1 MEGGDDP
8 QRRQYEQSGY
18 PSNRAYG
25 QAPRAGP
32 GNDLSDRYRQVQM
45 SSVRPPTSA
54 PQTSQAVQSQ
64 GIAGYGYTQGQQQFT
79 PQLQDTSMQYQA
91 DFTQEPTRV
100 HQFPQYSPHLMSYNI
115 PQQAPQQA
123 AYEPVQQFQ
132 PRQSAAVEVLSTQFG
147 VPQYYPTSESS
158 SAPTLAQQYASAP
171 FQQQMAYQQSAQTSR
186 SAVPAT
192 FAVGIAD
199 YEQPPLPDVLEQ
211 QQQQQQE
218 QPDNSGYD
226 AAYNQY
232 LEALRRAFQ
241 DIRDGRLIEAGQCL
255 LEISE
260 WLLGHAGELGLTKDE
275 QPLHGERLKLWNDF
289 NTCWLGVLQRQ
300 KEITQGMLDSGHP
313 PPPPQSILQVEFL
326 ERMGRELVRLC
337 DGMERHGLVDY
348 QMGVWEEEIISVLT
362 DCLDLLEGDDED
374 EPDEGS
380 HVLPPALGPTTR

>member
-18 PSNRAYG
+18 PTSRGYG
-25 QAPRAGP
+25 QVPRAGP
-32 GNDLSDRYRQVQM
+32 GSELSDRYRQAQM
-45 SSVRPPTSA
+45 SSIRPPTSA
-54 PQTSQAVQSQ
+54 PQTSQALQSQ
-64 GIAGYGYTQGQQQFT
+64 GIAGYGYTQGQPQFT

-91 DFTQEPTRV
+91 DFAHETPRV
-100 HQFPQYSPHLMSYNI
+100 QQYPQYSSHLMSYNI

-132 PRQSAAVEVLSTQFG
+132 PRQSAAVEVLSNQFG
-147 VPQYYPTSESS
+147 VPQYYPPSESS

-171 FQQQMAYQQSAQTSR
+171 FQQQMAYQHSAQANR
-186 SAVPAT
+186 SAVPASY
-192 FAVGIAD
+192 AVGIAD
-199 YEQPPLPDVLEQ
+199 YEQPPLPDVLGQ
-211 QQQQQQE
+211 QQPEPQE

-226 AAYNQY
+226 AAYSQY

-241 DIRDGRLIEAGQCL
+241 DIRDGRLVEAGQCL

-260 WLLGHAGELGLTKDE
+260 WLLGHASELGLTKDE
-275 QPLHGERLKLWNDF
+275 QPLHGERIKLWNDF

-300 KEITQGMLDSGHP
+300 KDITQGMLDSGQP
-313 PPPPQSILQVEFL
+313 PPPPQSILQIEFL

-348 QMGVWEEEIISVLT
+348 QMGVWEEEIIILT
-362 DCLDLLEGDDED
+362 DCLDLLEGEDED
-374 EPDEGS
+374 EPEEDS
-380 HVLPPALGPTTR
+380 NVLPPGLQPTPR